1 MASNENQQS
10 AQQPQAGTTA
20 PTAATTSQPGTTA
33 STSTSSTTT
42 TAAQNASAAAAASQ
56 KANANIIAALSSAF
70 KTSTGESL
78 QHDKIAQLLIANMDQ
93 ISELARQGRLSQAQI
108 EQLKQFATGNVPAP
122 AASTSQ
128 QQSQAKPATQPA
140 TTQAVTTAP
149 VPVMALGTAATTLA
163 AASGLKTSSPGPN
176 SAATW
181 TTNPESQFPISS
193 TLNVMNPGPQP
204 FPAATGRPTLSGGFA
219 AGRVLSTPA
228 QIARTD
234 DNSVLSSD
242 TSNRRKNT
250 PNDQSNRRSIQD
262 LVFSI
267 DPNVKIEP
275 DVEDLL
281 LDVADEFIDSVTNF
295 GCRLAKHRGGD
306 TLEVRDLQLHLER
319 NHNIRIPGFASD
331 ETRISIS
338 QSAIAPVTGATGP
351 SSGKKGAQN
360 ANVTLR
366 SQRLAQVAQA
376 KKEAKLM

>member
-1 MASNENQQS
+1 
-10 AQQPQAGTTA
+10 
-20 PTAATTSQPGTTA
+20 
-33 STSTSSTTT
+33 
-42 TAAQNASAAAAASQ
+42 
-56 KANANIIAALSSAF
+56 
-70 KTSTGESL
+70 
-78 QHDKIAQLLIANMDQ
+78 MDQ

-108 EQLKQFATGNVPAP
+108 EQLKQFANGNVPAP

-128 QQSQAKPATQPA
+128 QQSQAKPTTQPA
-140 TTQAVTTAP
+140 TNQAATTAP
-149 VPVMALGTAATTLA
+149 
-163 AASGLKTSSPGPN
+163 
-176 SAATW
+176 
-181 TTNPESQFPISS
+181 
-193 TLNVMNPGPQP
+193 P

-219 AGRVLSTPA
+219 AGRVSSTPA

-250 PNDQSNRRSIQD
+250 PSDQSNRRSIQD

-281 LDVADEFIDSVTNF
+281 LDIADEFIDSVTNF